1 MLSISYLFEA
11 LADDKVEKV
20 EVSKNYI
27 IQDLKDRPPESEIE
41 TYRRKITYD
50 KDGNKHIINLALV
63 KDENGETKTKATSIW
78 HTKKE
83 GSARSMLGRLKKTNP
98 DKVHI
103 KGDPEEDHIKG
114 Q

>member
-1 MLSISYLFEA
+1 MISISYLFEA
-11 LADDKVEKV
+11 LADEKVEKV

-50 KDGNKHIINLALV
+50 KDGNKHIINLAIL
-63 KDENGETKTKATSIW
+63 KGGGTKATSIW

-83 GSARSMLGRLKKTNP
+83 DSARAMLNRTKETNP
-98 DKVHI
+98 EKIHI
-103 KGDPEEDHIKG
+103 KG
-114 Q
+114 

>member
-11 LADDKVEKV
+11 LAAEKVDKV

-50 KDGNKHIINLALV
+50 KDGNKHIINLAIL
-63 KDENGETKTKATSIW
+63 KGGGTKATSIW

-83 GSARSMLGRLKKTNP
+83 GSARAMLNRTKETNP
-98 DKVHI
+98 EKVHI
-103 KGDPEEDHIKG
+103 KE
-114 Q
+114 

>member
-11 LADDKVEKV
+11 LAAEKVDKV

-50 KDGNKHIINLALV
+50 KDGNKHIINLAIL
-63 KDENGETKTKATSIW
+63 KGGGTKATSIW

-83 GSARSMLGRLKKTNP
+83 GSARAMLNRIKETNP
-98 DKVHI
+98 EKVHI
-103 KGDPEEDHIKG
+103 KE
-114 Q
+114 